1 MLFQKKGQYAQKLE
15 NQILVLIKRSA
26 SSVNASNVSPN
37 TWYVVSLHF
46 KLLMVQKPNRT
57 HHCYSSVVACGAS
70 EKRRAASGT
79 FARTIQAQS
88 KPIQTTF
95 TYKPNQTKPNYF
107 LVPVHSHRTKAQPVE
122 TQTDI
127 TGCKPD
133 HQQLDLHYLIIRCL
147 MKLNCDLNLCYIVL
161 H

>member
-1 MLFQKKGQYAQKLE
+1 MVYEIPSKISCPLTFAWYVFSKKKGQYAHKLE
-15 NQILVLIKRSA
+15 NWILVLIKQSA

-95 TYKPNQTKPNYF
+95 TYKPN
-107 LVPVHSHRTKAQPVE
+107 RTKLFSSPSLFPPDQSSTSWNPNWYNRL
-122 TQTDI
+122 QTR
-127 TGCKPD
+127 PWAAWLALP
-133 HQQLDLHYLIIRCL
+133 HH
-147 MKLNCDLNLCYIVL
+147 
-161 H
+161 